1 MQLLSIASPS
11 LKELA
16 QEGEM
21 GRKKLSQYT
30 RYLAIVLAGVQA
42 ILLSITFRGYLLPD
56 INALFFV
63 VYATVSL
70 VAGAALVMWFGELI
84 SEYGIGNGASLI
96 IFIGIVAQMPV
107 YIQNTIL
114 FISGGG
120 SLLQDVTGSFSVPYY
135 LGLAW
140 LAKMQGTK
148 TVYYAQG
155 AGPLNKKWSQKLTA
169 LTLNRFQLLG
179 VRDQGSHNLL
189 KEIGV
194 KKDIELTVD
203 PVFGLYDPLNNKR
216 QRIKGQVELGISVR
230 PWSVEY
236 ISELAAA
243 LNQFAENK
251 NIKFILFPMH
261 QGADDPISQELKEK
275 LEAEAEIRSLSA
287 EPEAALKSFS
297 DLDLFVG
304 VRLHS
309 LIFALLNKIPLLALS
324 YDPKV
329 EGLMADLDYL
339 PLIKLEDLQ
348 ASQAVAKLEAVF
360 AERYSIRKKIEL
372 FLKEKKSEADNFAE
386 LVLEEVD
393 SCES

>member
-1 MQLLSIASPS
+1 M
-11 LKELA
+11 
-16 QEGEM
+16 
-21 GRKKLSQYT
+21 KKIVISGYYGFNNLGDE
-30 RYLAIVLAGVQA
+30 AVLAG
-42 ILLSITFRGYLLPD
+42 IISLLKKKNKELKITVLSAAPEKTAELYNV
-56 INALFFV
+56 NA
-63 VYATVSL
+63 VSRT
-70 VAGAALVMWFGELI
+70 
-84 SEYGIGNGASLI
+84 SLI
-96 IFIGIVAQMPV
+96 HILAVLAEAD
-107 YIQNTIL
+107 L

-348 ASQAVAKLEAVF
+348 ASQAVAELEAVF

-386 LVLEEVD
+386 LVLKEVD

>member
-1 MQLLSIASPS
+1 MKKIVISGYYGFNNLGDEAILAGIISLLKKKNTD
-11 LKELA
+11 LKITVLSADPQKTAELYNVSA
-16 QEGEM
+16 VS
-21 GRKKLSQYT
+21 RSSVINI
-30 RYLAIVLAGVQA
+30 LAVLAEA
-42 ILLSITFRGYLLPD
+42 D
-56 INALFFV
+56 
-63 VYATVSL
+63 
-70 VAGAALVMWFGELI
+70 
-84 SEYGIGNGASLI
+84 
-96 IFIGIVAQMPV
+96 
-107 YIQNTIL
+107 L

-140 LAKMQGTK
+140 LAKLQGTK

-169 LTLNRFQLLG
+169 LSLNRFKLLG
-179 VRDQGSHNLL
+179 VRDQGSKNLL

-216 QRIKGQVELGISVR
+216 QKIKGKVELGISVR
-230 PWSVEY
+230 PWSVDY

-243 LNQFAENK
+243 LNQFAEQK

-261 QGADDPISQELKEK
+261 QGADDQISHKLKEK
-275 LEAEAEIRSLSA
+275 LEAEAEIRSPAA

-309 LIFALLNKIPLLALS
+309 LIFALLNKVPLLALS
-324 YDPKV
+324 YDPKI

-339 PLIKLEDLQ
+339 PLIKLEDLKADQ
-348 ASQAVAKLEAVF
+348 AAEKLEAVF
-360 AERYSIRKKIEL
+360 AERYSLRRKIEQ
-372 FLKEKKSEADNFAE
+372 FLKEKKSEADDFAG